1 MIQYL
6 PVAATLFHGNI
17 TTENG
22 KKIPMVMVTPDASSK
37 NAVREMKDSL
47 KEQRLNTI
55 TRLLTGKNNK
65 ISFSSRRGTK
75 NADGTTNTDNINVV
89 VVPRG
94 FSKQTKLSSSK
105 NNPALLDSE
114 GKLMSREE
122 SDKSYES
129 KVNDVLSTSYDK
141 VVQELVQILNSV
153 GYQVTE
159 DGLTN
164 DVVEGEFY
172 SETALT
178 HLLKGIAM
186 FGDDILSTDTFVKD
200 FLRKSAGKLVN
211 KIGNNNLEKVSQKI
225 LDKMMDVSP
234 DLFKSYKGYS

>member
-94 FSKQTKLSSSK
+94 FSK
-105 NNPALLDSE
+105 
-114 GKLMSREE
+114 
-122 SDKSYES
+122 
-129 KVNDVLSTSYDK
+129 
-141 VVQELVQILNSV
+141 
-153 GYQVTE
+153 
-159 DGLTN
+159 
-164 DVVEGEFY
+164 
-172 SETALT
+172 
-178 HLLKGIAM
+178 
-186 FGDDILSTDTFVKD
+186 
-200 FLRKSAGKLVN
+200 
-211 KIGNNNLEKVSQKI
+211 
-225 LDKMMDVSP
+225 
-234 DLFKSYKGYS
+234 

>member
-1 MIQYL
+1 MRKVIGIGETVLDIIFKNDQ
-6 PVAATLFHGNI
+6 PMAAVPGGSVFNGIISLGRSGIEASFISETGNDRV
-17 TTENG
+17 G
-22 KKIPMVMVTPDASSK
+22 KKII
-37 NAVREMKDSL
+37 NFLKD
-47 KEQRLNTI
+47 
-55 TRLLTGKNNK
+55 NNV
-65 ISFSSRRGTK
+65 
-75 NADGTTNTDNINVV
+75 NTDNINVV

-94 FSKQTKLSSSK
+94 FSKQPKLSRSK

-211 KIGNNNLEKVSQKI
+211 KIGNNKI
-225 LDKMMDVSP
+225 
-234 DLFKSYKGYS
+234 